1 MNLFLRLFSLVSSAK
16 KVRSNVSHA
25 TNVVKDVNTKIH
37 AYDTTYIHGTI
48 EKAEEGNATAQ
59 FDLGDRFH
67 DGLGVTQDYAKA
79 AKWFRKAAKQGHVE
93 AQANLGMMCAL
104 GRGLDRDY
112 AEGFKWLSLATE
124 NGDMRA
130 EQTRAK
136 LAKRMTKEQIT
147 EGQRRASEFVA
158 SA

>member
-1 MNLFLRLFSLVSSAK
+1 MSQ
-16 KVRSNVSHA
+16 A
-25 TNVVKDVNTKIH
+25 TSVVKDVNTKIH
-37 AYDTTYIHGTI
+37 TYDAAYIHGTI

-59 FDLGDRFH
+59 FDLGDRFY

-79 AKWFRKAAKQGHVE
+79 AKWFRKAAERGHIK

-136 LAKRMTKEQIT
+136 LAKRMTKEQIA
-147 EGQRRASEFVA
+147 EGRRRTSEFVA
-158 SA
+158 SS